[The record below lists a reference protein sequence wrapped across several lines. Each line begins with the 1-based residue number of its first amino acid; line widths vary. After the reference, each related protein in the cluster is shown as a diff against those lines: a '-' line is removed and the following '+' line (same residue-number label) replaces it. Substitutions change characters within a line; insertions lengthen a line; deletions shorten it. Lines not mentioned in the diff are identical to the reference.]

1 MIRSFTDRKP
11 GVSAALIAVFFFAV
25 PGVLMFADDMLFRGA
40 LHMASV
46 FFFLSIAAQTVM
58 IATVER
64 PILVMEP
71 FLLGLVCLI
80 VSDVA
85 YFVSESAAAPGTG
98 PSAAVYIASAY
109 GVSVGGG
116 NAAAAVGALIVYFVL
131 LAGRKIYEYFKS
143 KS

>member
-1 MIRSFTDRKP
+1 MIKSFTDRRP

-46 FFFLSIAAQTVM
+46 FFFLSLAAQTVM
-58 IATVER
+58 MAAVER
-64 PILVMEP
+64 PILIMEP
-71 FLLGLVCLI
+71 FLLGLALLV
-80 VSDVA
+80 VADVA
-85 YFVSESAAAPGTG
+85 YYASMAAGAPGAG
-98 PSAAVYIASAY
+98 PSYAVYVASAY

-116 NAAAAVGALIVYFVL
+116 NAAAAVGALILHFL
-131 LAGRKIYEYFKS
+131 ILAGRKIYEHFKY